1 MAEDVEGNDSLGPD
15 LKEGHRRS
23 SNGALGGPAAGLGER
38 REFGVGRK
46 KKGKLNFLPRPRALK
61 SLKPAAPVVP
71 AERAVLPPAAI
82 LQVAEKLQGTVVPV
96 VSPVVPILSEKT

>member
-46 KKGKLNFLPRPRALK
+46 KKGKPNFLPRPRALK

-71 AERAVLPPAAI
+71 AEREVLPPAAV
-82 LQVAEKLQGTVVPV
+82 L
-96 VSPVVPILSEKT
+96 